1 MNRELSRKSYVDFM
15 NRMQVVINT
24 DDNRTHVLNFIN
36 YNDPAH
42 SHIVYYNG
50 QKEYR
55 GAYDSRDCYGHSYT
69 GNMVDYYNAE
79 KTNSF
84 PYTFE
89 QIHNEILNQLNVE
102 QLEMLKNYLSS
113 LENEQSVTKSR

>member
-1 MNRELSRKSYVDFM
+1 MNREISRKSYVDFM

-36 YNDPAH
+36 YSDPAH

-55 GAYDSRDCYGHSYT
+55 GAYDSRDCYGHNYT

-79 KTNSF
+79 KTSSF

-89 QIHNEILNQLNVE
+89 QIHNEVLAQLDAE
-102 QLEMLKNYLSS
+102 QLVALKEYLLS
-113 LENEQSVTKSR
+113 LENEQSSTKSR

>member
-1 MNRELSRKSYVDFM
+1 
-15 NRMQVVINT
+15 MQVVINT
-24 DDNRTHVLNFIN
+24 DDSRTHVLNFIN

-55 GAYDSRDCYGHSYT
+55 GAYDSRDCYDHDYT

-79 KTNSF
+79 KTSSF

-89 QIHNEILNQLNVE
+89 QIHSEVLAGLDAE
-102 QLEMLKNYLSS
+102 QLVALKEYLSA
-113 LENEQSVTKSR
+113 LANEQSSTKSR